1 MMKTI
6 FITGI
11 SSGIGKA
18 LAEAFLK
25 NGDCVIGTVRDENSV
40 SDLSKQY
47 PEHLKVVQVDFLQP
61 SQIEKIPSGLNSIQ
75 IKQIDILINN
85 AGMAL
90 AAPFQHQKFS
100 EIQNTIQVNLL
111 AVMQLTQ
118 LLIPFI
124 PPSTGR
130 IIQISSVSGENG
142 TPFLAAYCASKYAI
156 EGFSESLRREM
167 NLFGIKVIIVGP
179 GSVQTPIWDKG
190 FQKIKDLYQ
199 NTVYKNS
206 FNRFM
211 AFADSEKNNALP
223 VSDLVDVVFKA
234 AFSQSPSVR
243 YAPVPRAWM
252 NRTIPRLLPKFF
264 FDRLT
269 CKALGLV
276 PGNDLK

>member
-40 SDLSKQY
+40 SDLKQSF
-47 PEHLKVVQVDFLQP
+47 PEQFKILQIDFLQS
-61 SQIEKIPSGLNSIQ
+61 SQIARVADLLAQLNIS
-75 IKQIDILINN
+75 KVDVLINN

-90 AAPFQHQKFS
+90 AAPFEHQDFS
-100 EIQNTIQVNLL
+100 EVQNTIQVNLL

-118 LLIPFI
+118 ILIPFVKK
-124 PPSTGR
+124 TQGR

-167 NLFGIKVIIVGP
+167 NLFGVKVIIVGP

-190 FQKIKDLYQ
+190 FQKIKSLYQ
-199 NTVYKNS
+199 NTDYKNS

-223 VSDLVDVVFKA
+223 VSDLVDVIFDA
-234 AFSQSPSVR
+234 AYSSSPKIR

-252 NRTIPRLLPKFF
+252 NRTIPRLLPKAF

-269 CKALGLV
+269 CKALGLT
-276 PGNDLK
+276 PEAPSK